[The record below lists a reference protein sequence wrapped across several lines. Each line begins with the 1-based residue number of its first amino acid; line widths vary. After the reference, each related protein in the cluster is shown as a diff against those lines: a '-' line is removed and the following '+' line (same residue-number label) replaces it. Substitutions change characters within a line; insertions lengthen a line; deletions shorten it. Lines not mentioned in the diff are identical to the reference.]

1 VPAPK
6 SPPRAEVAVLGGSG
20 FYRFLDDITEVDL
33 DTPYGAPSD
42 AVAVGE
48 VEGRS
53 VAFLPRH
60 GRTHSLPPHAINYRA
75 NLWALKELG
84 VSRVLSPVACGSLQP
99 DLPPGH
105 FAICDQLVDR
115 TSGRRDTYFDGPR
128 SVHISFADP
137 FCPELRV
144 LTVGAAAG
152 LGIQARD
159 GGTIVVIQGPR
170 FSTRAEST
178 FYARQGWDVINMTA
192 YPEAA
197 LARELELC
205 YVNISLVTDYDVG
218 LEGTPAVTTEAVV
231 RVLRENN
238 ERVQRL
244 LLDLIPRIPG
254 ERTCPCATALSGA
267 ALD

>member
-1 VPAPK
+1 MPAPK
-6 SPPRAEVAVLGGSG
+6 KPPSAEVAVLGGSG
-20 FYRFLDDITEVDL
+20 FYRFLDDVTEVEL
-33 DTPYGAPSD
+33 DTPFGAPSD
-42 AVAVGE
+42 AIAVGDIG
-48 VEGRS
+48 GRS

-75 NLWALKELG
+75 NLWVLKELG
-84 VSRVLSPVACGSLQP
+84 VTRVLAPVACGSLQP

-115 TSGRRDTYFDGPR
+115 TSGRRDSYFDGGR
-128 SVHISFADP
+128 AVHVSFADP
-137 FCPELRV
+137 FCPELRG
-144 LTVGAAAG
+144 LALGAAAG
-152 LGIQARD
+152 LGIAARD

-170 FSTRAEST
+170 FSTRAESA
-178 FYARQGWDVINMTA
+178 FYSRQGWDVVNMTA
-192 YPEAA
+192 YPEAS

-205 YVNISLVTDYDVG
+205 YVNLSLVTDYDVG
-218 LEGTPAVTTEAVV
+218 LEGMPAVTTEAVV

-244 LLDLIPRIPG
+244 LLDLIPRIPA

-267 ALD
+267 GLD

>member
-1 VPAPK
+1 MPAPK
-6 SPPRAEVAVLGGSG
+6 NPPSAEVAVLGGSG
-20 FYRFLDDITEVDL
+20 FYRFLDDITEVEL
-33 DTPYGAPSD
+33 DTPFGAPSD
-42 AVAVGE
+42 TIAVGD
-48 VEGRS
+48 VGGRS

-84 VSRVLSPVACGSLQP
+84 VARVLSPVACGSLQP

-115 TSGRRDTYFDGPR
+115 TSGRRDTNFDGGR
-128 SVHISFADP
+128 AEHVSFADP
-137 FCPELRV
+137 FCPELRA

-152 LGIQARD
+152 LGIEAHD

-170 FSTRAEST
+170 FSTRAESA

-192 YPEAA
+192 YPEAS

-205 YVNISLVTDYDVG
+205 YVNVSLVTDYDVG
-218 LEGTPAVTTEAVV
+218 LEGMPAVTAEAVV

-244 LLDLIPRIPG
+244 LLDLIPRIPA
-254 ERTCPCATALSGA
+254 ERSCPCATALSGA
-267 ALD
+267 GLD